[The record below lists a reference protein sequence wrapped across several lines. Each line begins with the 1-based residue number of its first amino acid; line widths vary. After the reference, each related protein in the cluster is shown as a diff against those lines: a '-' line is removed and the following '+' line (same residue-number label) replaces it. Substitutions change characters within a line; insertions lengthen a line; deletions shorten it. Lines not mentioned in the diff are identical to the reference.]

1 MSEYLSSETESAR
14 GPRLKDKPMTEEDVS
29 DEMVRVVTMALGGIA
44 PNAWGLTDPKR
55 IIAAVCNVAGN
66 NADIQ
71 DRLWRQNLNDFLRWA
86 DSMTSD
92 QMADYVRGMLAGG
105 GHE

>member
-1 MSEYLSSETESAR
+1 MSDCQLSETESAR
-14 GPRLKDKPMTEEDVS
+14 GSRLKDKPMTEEDVS

-44 PNAWGLTDPKR
+44 PNAWGLTHPKR